1 MKTSRLCAVV
11 LTTFLACLPLAA
23 QQIVDWI
30 SGDTLPPLAMAA
42 NPVAHKIYVADG
54 LLFTGGTTINVINEQ
69 DDGITDV
76 NVGNY
81 PIAIG
86 VNSATGSAYVL
97 NYTDHTVTAVDSNN
111 QPSSPI
117 PVILA
122 PAAVGVNTVTNKIY
136 VGESRAAS
144 DRDPWR

>member
-97 NYTDHTVTAVDSNN
+97 NYTDHGDRRRFEQSAFQSHSGDPRSGRGGCEYGYEQDLCWRV
-111 QPSSPI
+111 
-117 PVILA
+117 
-122 PAAVGVNTVTNKIY
+122 
-136 VGESRAAS
+136 SRS
-144 DRDPWR
+144 K